1 MRFPTSTNS
10 MTIAILVLDITANDY
25 ADIFQEVIGHLNGKL
40 NSLKQVDVVTLK
52 PIKQVEQLNEALATT
67 YSSLRHQ
74 FTQAGCDYKL
84 GITILFNSGVSKITD
99 GTRTLFLSN
108 DVTEEP
114 KVDCS
119 IHNLES
125 EPRPIERQFAPEI
138 SKKYNVS
145 ALGGTFDH
153 IHDGHKILLSVA
165 AFLAKR
171 KLIVGITGQALLKN
185 KKYAEVLEPFET
197 RMQRTVAFANRVLD
211 GNVRYDV
218 YEINDVCGPTGFVE
232 DIDCLV
238 VSEESAKG
246 GAYVNKYRNERGFP
260 SLEVITIKVVGGEDS
275 NEDNSWKG
283 KISSTDIRE
292 SIYKETHGSNST

>member
-1 MRFPTSTNS
+1 
-10 MTIAILVLDITANDY
+10 MTIAILVLDITASDY
-25 ADIFQEVIGHLNGKL
+25 VDIFQEVIEHLKDNL
-40 NSLKQVDVVTLK
+40 NSLKQVDVLTFK
-52 PIKQVEQLNEALATT
+52 PIEQVEQLNEALATT

-74 FTQAGCDYKL
+74 FTEAGCDYRL
-84 GITILFNSGVSKITD
+84 GITILFNTGVSKMSD
-99 GTRTLFLSN
+99 GTQKLYISK
-108 DVTEEP
+108 DIAEEI

-119 IHNLES
+119 VQTLES
-125 EPRPIERQFAPEI
+125 EPRLIERQNAPKI

-171 KLIVGITGQALLKN
+171 KLIIGITGQALLKN
-185 KKYAEVLEPFET
+185 KKYAEFLEPFEV
-197 RMQRTVAFANRVLD
+197 RMKRTIAFVNRILD
-211 GNVRYDV
+211 DNVRYDV
-218 YEINDVCGPTGFVE
+218 YEINDVCGPTGFVK

-246 GAYVNKYRNERGFP
+246 GAYVNNYRNERGFP
-260 SLEVITIKVVGGEDS
+260 GLDVITIKVVGGEDS
-275 NEDNSWKG
+275 SEDNSWKG

-292 SIYKETHGSNST
+292 NIYMETHRSNST